1 MGKLKD
7 WVDEDWVRID
17 SQGNIAGKC
26 GTSKNKRTLTDAYRE
41 LKPKVLASLKELLRL
56 VRKNVKAL
64 KESRLFRTPKP
75 PKW

>member
-26 GTSKNKRTLTDAYRE
+26 GTSKNK
-41 LKPKVLASLKELLRL
+41 
-56 VRKNVKAL
+56 KNLEVWY
-64 KESRLFRTPKP
+64 T
-75 PKW
+75 

>member
-1 MGKLKD
+1 MKIGSELIAK
-7 WVDEDWVRID
+7 VT
-17 SQGNIAGKC
+17 SQANAALRKI
-26 GTSKNKRTLTDAYRE
+26 KRTLTDAYRE

-64 KESRLFRTPKP
+64 RESKLFRTPKP